1 MISCKNIIDVALLI
15 KFKVRECSNFY
26 FRGVKTKVK
35 KKIIYIYKKKKID
48 KLGGSFEPPGLNTTL
63 PLLQTLLRNI
73 SQICLKY
80 RCVMRYFS

>member
-35 KKIIYIYKKKKID
+35 KKIIYILKKLKKK
-48 KLGGSFEPPGLNTTL
+48 LTNRGVHLNPWLDHNVAPDSSKALASITKSL
-63 PLLQTLLRNI
+63 MDLE
-73 SQICLKY
+73 
-80 RCVMRYFS
+80 FA